1 MDLAIR
7 LTRSTYNAFNNNF
20 VVGFLTIL
28 CSTLW
33 PSSTLMHLWFQAL
46 SRLRIPQVS
55 SLDSIFPSRFCRT
68 HYSSSKND
76 LAYVYQEIR
85 HSNDPKKSP
94 SMPVPP
100 CSVSPWTF
108 SSFVVLSVFLRA
120 FVDIFVLG
128 QGQCRHLREFQS
140 NETVGVVFEC
150 LVFEVSWE
158 YARRMRSLENVWEL
172 TRRLRSCEADDKK
185 SRRLSVQCI

>member
-1 MDLAIR
+1 
-7 LTRSTYNAFNNNF
+7 
-20 VVGFLTIL
+20 
-28 CSTLW
+28 
-33 PSSTLMHLWFQAL
+33 MHLWFQAL

-158 YARRMRSLENVWEL
+158 YARRMRSLENVWVPGGCEVAKLTTRSRGEFQCSRFNQSTCTLEL
-172 TRRLRSCEADDKK
+172 LR
-185 SRRLSVQCI
+185 VW